1 MPAPV
6 NSNVMHISAMK
17 YLVLLTTLLL
27 VVGSS
32 FAEIYRWV
40 DEEGQVHF
48 SDQKP
53 DNENF
58 KEVQI
63 EDKVGSYQDISY
75 STYKPEATKTS
86 SKNEVVMLSASWCGY
101 CKKAETYFKKNKVR
115 YTSYDIEKSSKG
127 KRLPKDLHRVGVHN
141 LAFEAFRELDCD
153 RGFSGAGRTR
163 HHDDRRKIRRK
174 RRWI

>member
-1 MPAPV
+1 MRFQSGHIRIKSLICL
-6 NSNVMHISAMK
+6 NCHLNDVMHISAMK

-127 KRLPKDLHRVGVHN
+127 KRLYKQLGARGVPVILVGTKRMN
-141 LAFEAFRELDCD
+141 
-153 RGFSGAGRTR
+153 GFSESGFERLYR
-163 HHDDRRKIRRK
+163 
-174 RRWI
+174 

>member
-1 MPAPV
+1 
-6 NSNVMHISAMK
+6 MHISVMK

-58 KEVQI
+58 KEAQI
-63 EDKVGSYQDISY
+63 EDRVGSYQDISY

-115 YTSYDIEKSSKG
+115 YTSYDIERSSKG
-127 KRLPKDLHRVGVHN
+127 KRLYKQLGARGVPVILVGTKRMN
-141 LAFEAFRELDCD
+141 
-153 RGFSGAGRTR
+153 GFSESGFERLYR
-163 HHDDRRKIRRK
+163 
-174 RRWI
+174 